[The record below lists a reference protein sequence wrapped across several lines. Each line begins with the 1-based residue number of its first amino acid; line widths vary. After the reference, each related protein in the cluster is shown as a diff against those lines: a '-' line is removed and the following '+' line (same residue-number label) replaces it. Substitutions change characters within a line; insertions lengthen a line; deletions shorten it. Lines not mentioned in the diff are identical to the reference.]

1 MTKFARNLT
10 TTIIALFIIVMMVL
24 VAGATLRDEDSL
36 EGNLS
41 TTLQHAPRNLE
52 VMSLIPSDVYG
63 ADYNA
68 FGFICP
74 GMQEEKVKE
83 AQIDTKDITFE
94 DGKVPEGKSY
104 AVAISQSTEPFI
116 EELDPEK
123 VEVCEMI
130 NTQIKAMEQQGQS
143 LDGGVPMIQG
153 TQPLGFQREDGTW
166 KMVA

>member
-1 MTKFARNLT
+1 MC
-10 TTIIALFIIVMMVL
+10 I
-24 VAGATLRDEDSL
+24 RD
-36 EGNLS
+36 
-41 TTLQHAPRNLE
+41 R
-52 VMSLIPSDVYG
+52 
-63 ADYNA
+63 
-68 FGFICP
+68 
-74 GMQEEKVKE
+74 EEKVKE

-143 LDGGVPMIQG
+143 LDGGVPMVQG
-153 TQPLGFQREDGTW
+153 AQPLAFQRQDGTW
-166 KMVA
+166 KLVG

>member
-10 TTIIALFIIVMMVL
+10 AAIIAIFIVVMMVL
-24 VAGATLRDEDSL
+24 LAASTLREDNPL

-41 TTLQHAPRNLE
+41 STLSKAPNNLD

-63 ADYNA
+63 KDYA
-68 FGFICP
+68 AIGFICP
-74 GMQEEKVKE
+74 GMKEDKVEE
-83 AQIDTKDITFE
+83 AQIDTKNISFE

-104 AVAISQSTEPFI
+104 AVAISQSAKPFI

-130 NTQIKAMEQQGQS
+130 DMQVKAMEQQGQS